1 MTVHYCKKCK
11 NVLVAVFNIDTKK
24 YVLLCKTC
32 SAIEGNT
39 EDDYIYDLDENVLY
53 NESSSKNI
61 DTFDTI
67 AEENLYDPICPYV
80 TAKCEA
86 CKKNTKLK
94 VFPYGQKKN
103 YICTECK
110 TIYKG

>member
-11 NVLVAVFNIDTKK
+11 NILVAVYHMDAKK

-32 SAIEGNT
+32 SKVSQDEN
-39 EDDYIYDLDENVLY
+39 DFIYDLDENVLH
-53 NESSSKNI
+53 NESSNI
-61 DTFDTI
+61 DIFDVLV
-67 AEENLYDPICPYV
+67 EENIYDPICPFII
-80 TAKCEA
+80 AKCDT

-94 VFPYGQKKN
+94 VFPYKQKKN

-110 TIYKG
+110 TVYKG